1 MEQGASPFLRGTEL
15 TKWVWGEL
23 AIAFVNKSSTAT
35 QIQSRAGCRLQ
46 PWTYRHAAVVLAIQ
60 DRATSP
66 P

>member
-1 MEQGASPFLRGTEL
+1 MEQGASPFLRRINQMG
-15 TKWVWGEL
+15 VGEL

-46 PWTYRHAAVVLAIQ
+46 PWTYGHAAVVLAIQ

-66 P
+66 T